1 MAAAVADS
9 DRRRWAA
16 SGVELMSSATAL
28 DIFGGLLSARAPQ
41 AVVLPLRVEEFKAAA
56 RSTPLVSELAG
67 PDPRRSTTRPDAPDL
82 LQELGAI
89 KPARRRFVLR
99 AHLVELTSSVLGLDM
114 REPFAARRG
123 FRDLGMDSLMAVDL
137 RNRLQLRIKRSL
149 PSTLAFDQPNLDA
162 LTSYLADE
170 VLGLAGE
177 ETSAADARVDASWE
191 FADVLASV
199 EDMSDEDV
207 DRLLAERLGAGSLLT

>member
-1 MAAAVADS
+1 
-9 DRRRWAA
+9 
-16 SGVELMSSATAL
+16 
-28 DIFGGLLSARAPQ
+28 
-41 AVVLPLRVEEFKAAA
+41 
-56 RSTPLVSELAG
+56 
-67 PDPRRSTTRPDAPDL
+67 
-82 LQELGAI
+82 
-89 KPARRRFVLR
+89 
-99 AHLVELTSSVLGLDM
+99 
-114 REPFAARRG
+114 
-123 FRDLGMDSLMAVDL
+123 MDSLMAVDL